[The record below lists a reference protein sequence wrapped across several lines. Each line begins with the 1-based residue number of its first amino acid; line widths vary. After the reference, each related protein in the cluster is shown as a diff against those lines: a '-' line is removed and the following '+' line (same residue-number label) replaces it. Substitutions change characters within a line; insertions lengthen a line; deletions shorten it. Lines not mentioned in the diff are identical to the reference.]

1 MTTLQ
6 ASSTIYDGVILKL
19 SKNKHGEIVVVM
31 RAQFVNYTSPPG
43 LMGSTTDTEGNYQK
57 ISLPLSHFHT
67 YYIDETLA
75 TQEQMAAHIRPGMR
89 MVTMENKSNWY
100 FLQVP
105 NRNHD
110 SHIGFLDAIDD
121 QSITL
126 VRPQIAANELMPID
140 GKADR
145 YRSVNYQ
152 DRPHWRYNIPS
163 AMTPS
168 SRLMGQ
174 SFLAASPINPRSET
188 RFYPMG
194 TQRIR

>member
-1 MTTLQ
+1 
-6 ASSTIYDGVILKL
+6 
-19 SKNKHGEIVVVM
+19 
-31 RAQFVNYTSPPG
+31 
-43 LMGSTTDTEGNYQK
+43 
-57 ISLPLSHFHT
+57 
-67 YYIDETLA
+67 
-75 TQEQMAAHIRPGMR
+75 MAAHIRPGMR

-152 DRPHWRYNIPS
+152 DRPHWRYNIPLS
-163 AMTPS
+163 DDAVVKIDGTVIPWRQAQLTPDPKQDFIPWELKES
-168 SRLMGQ
+168 DEDPYKQMSQRARNFCRKGALSRNSL
-174 SFLAASPINPRSET
+174 LVLPT
-188 RFYPMG
+188 RERM
-194 TQRIR
+194 Q